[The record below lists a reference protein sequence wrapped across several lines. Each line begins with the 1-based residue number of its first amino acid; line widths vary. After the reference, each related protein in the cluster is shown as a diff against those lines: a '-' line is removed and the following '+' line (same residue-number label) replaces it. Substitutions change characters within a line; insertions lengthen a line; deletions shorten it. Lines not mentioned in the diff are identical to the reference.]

1 MPEVSTSGHGRE
13 LANGTSVGMY
23 RITGQ
28 LGKGGMAVVYRA
40 VHAALGRE
48 VALKVVSP
56 QFAEDPTFRS
66 RFLREAQVAA
76 RINHPNVVT
85 CFDAGEGD
93 GRLFMAL
100 ELVTGGDLLDLLDR
114 RGGRL
119 DEVLAL
125 GLMRDALAGLEAVEA
140 AGLVHRDIKPA
151 NIFITDGGQAKVAD
165 LGLARVSGND
175 QVTQPGVIMGTPAY
189 IAPEQA
195 NGVPDLDIRADL
207 YSLGASLYHL
217 LTGQPPFSSDSAV
230 ATLIKALNEPVPD
243 PAILRPDL
251 TPGCRTLIL
260 RLMEK
265 DRNRRHVSARQA
277 REEVE
282 TLLTGRQP
290 ELASGGH
297 PGVRTQRLAAAPV
310 RDPALVRAVEQ
321 RDAGQVEPNAERQR
335 TTAAPAQPTTER
347 RRSETSLAP
356 SRPDSGSNRPAS
368 ASDRQ
373 RTQAGERPAT
383 PTPAA
388 PGPGTDRQGPAPDRQ
403 GSAAD
408 RHGSA
413 SDRQR
418 VQTGDRSRSSPAV
431 TAKSGGPATPAPRPA
446 TPAPPGSGQPP
457 ANLRIDPTQLALLVK
472 RIIVDFEAMTAAIV
486 LAPGASFPRFLLDQI
501 ISGAGIVHGLIP
513 GAIHETTR
521 TSQVARRIVLARGDP
536 PSPGFPGRNVR
547 GEDIPA
553 LEVPL
558 TIRISDDAMT
568 AWAFSKPNLIVTREA
583 LEPILKRSG
592 IRYGLDLDAL
602 RKLVDGPPAPD
613 GRRAIARGRPMD
625 PGRAAGFV
633 PPGREGG
640 TPDLAT
646 VANLQEVPA
655 GTVLGTFTD
664 AEPGIPGMD
673 VLGRELPCPK
683 LEAIPPEQLAG
694 EGTEIGRDRDGRLV
708 LRSTR
713 QGMVVRNPDGVVR
726 VVGVFEVKGDF
737 GPGDPPI
744 ETNDV
749 VVIRGAV
756 KDGAKISSASDVFVC
771 GDLHDAEISAGG
783 SLQVEGA
790 IHGGDQALVVGET
803 IVAESCEVR
812 RVLASSV
819 RITGEVRNC
828 EIRATGKISV
838 GSIAGG
844 SLVAGGDVDIGTAGD
859 LAGTTTELWAGHS
872 LSYSEQERLSRLDDQ
887 RREAERTRLVDEAK
901 LLHADLADA
910 ELKKKRHA
918 SASYANRDHL
928 QAIEAKLRQFES
940 AQENLRNAA
949 EEHRKALEKRR
960 AASDRLR
967 KLGDNTEARVS
978 VKVVAHKGVVAR
990 LADIEP
996 EVLGESRLRYTLKM

>member
-1 MPEVSTSGHGRE
+1 
-13 LANGTSVGMY
+13 MY

-28 LGKGGMAVVYRA
+28 LGQGGMAVVYRA

-56 QFAEDPTFRS
+56 QFAEDPQFRA
-66 RFLREAQVAA
+66 RFLREAQAAA

-125 GLMRDALAGLEAVEA
+125 GLMRDALAGLEAIEA

-243 PAILRPDL
+243 PTVLRPDL

-277 REEVE
+277 REEAEV
-282 TLLTGRQP
+282 LLTGRQP
-290 ELASGGH
+290 EIASGGY
-297 PGVRTQRLAAAPV
+297 PGVRTQRLAANPA
-310 RDPALVRAVEQ
+310 RDPALARAVEEQQ
-321 RDAGQVEPNAERQR
+321 REAGPAGQ
-335 TTAAPAQPTTER
+335 PAQSVPGTDR
-347 RRSETSLAP
+347 Q
-356 SRPDSGSNRPAS
+356 AS

-373 RTQAGERPAT
+373 RTTAT
-383 PTPAA
+383 PPQPTTDRKRSETNLA
-388 PGPGTDRQGPAPDRQ
+388 PPRSESGTDRQA
-403 GSAAD
+403 
-408 RHGSA
+408 SA

-418 VQTGDRSRSSPAV
+418 IQAGERTAGSAAPQHSTGTDRQGSSSERQRVQVGDRSRAVPALS
-431 TAKSGGPATPAPRPA
+431 AKTGGAPTPAPRPA

-457 ANLRIDPTQLALLVK
+457 ANLRIDPTQLAMLVK
-472 RIIVDFEAMTAAIV
+472 RIIVDFEAMTASIV

-501 ISGAGIVHGLIP
+501 IIGAGLVHGLIP

-568 AWAFSKPNLIVTREA
+568 AWAFTKANTIITREA

-592 IRYGLDLDAL
+592 IRFGLDMDAL
-602 RKLVDGPPAPD
+602 RRLVDGPPAPD
-613 GRRAIARGRPMD
+613 GRHAIARGRPMD
-625 PGRAAGFV
+625 PGRAPGFIA
-633 PPGREGG
+633 PGRAGG
-640 TPDLAT
+640 TPDQAT
-646 VANLQEVPA
+646 VANLQEVAA

-664 AEPGIPGMD
+664 AESGIPGMD
-673 VLGRELPCPK
+673 VLGREMPCPK
-683 LEAIPPEQLAG
+683 LESVPPEQLAG

-713 QGMVVRNPDGVVR
+713 QGMVIRNPDGVVR
-726 VVGVFEVKGDF
+726 VVGVVEIKGDY

-783 SLQVEGA
+783 SLQVDGA

-803 IVAESCEVR
+803 IVAASCEVR

-872 LSYSEQERLSRLDDQ
+872 LSYTEQERLSRLDDQ
-887 RREAERTRLVDEAK
+887 RREAERSRLVDEAK

-940 AQENLRNAA
+940 AQEHLRNAA

-990 LADIEP
+990 LADVEP
-996 EVLGESRLRYTLKM
+996 EVLGEAKLRYTLKM